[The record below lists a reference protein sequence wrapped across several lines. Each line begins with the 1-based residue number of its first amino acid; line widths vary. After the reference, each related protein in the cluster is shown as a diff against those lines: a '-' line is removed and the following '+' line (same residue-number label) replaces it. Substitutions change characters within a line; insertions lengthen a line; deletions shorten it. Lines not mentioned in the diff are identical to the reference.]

1 MILTDNEELLPALV
15 VEDDPQ
21 LVEIFTLS
29 LMDAGFTVVSMMD
42 GQEASDWLAT
52 AVPALVVL
60 DLHLPNQSGGA
71 LLEQIRQ
78 DDRLANTKVVIS
90 TADPNWAETFED
102 QADLILIKPVSFRQL
117 SVLTQRLKNTLTL

>member
-1 MILTDNEELLPALV
+1 MTENEELLPALV

-29 LMDAGFTVVSMMD
+29 LKDAGFAVVSIMD
-42 GQEASDWLAT
+42 GEEASRWLQT

-60 DLHLPNQSGGA
+60 DLHLPNASGGA
-71 LLEQIRQ
+71 LLDQIRQ
-78 DDRLANTKVVIS
+78 DPRLANTKVVIS

-102 QADLILIKPVSFRQL
+102 EADLILIKPVSFRQL
-117 SVLTQRLKNTLTL
+117 SVLTQRLKTTLLS

>member
-1 MILTDNEELLPALV
+1 LSENEELLPALV

-29 LMDAGFTVVSMMD
+29 LIDAGFAVVSIMD
-42 GQEASDWLAT
+42 GEEASRWLQT

-60 DLHLPNQSGGA
+60 DLHLPNASGGS
-71 LLEQIRQ
+71 LLEQIRK
-78 DDRLANTKVVIS
+78 DPRLVNTKVVIS

-102 QADLILIKPVSFRQL
+102 EADLILIKPVSFRQL
-117 SVLTQRLKNTLTL
+117 SVLTQRLKTTLLS